1 MRTVGYWM
9 ERGISPEYLL
19 MRTREEMVLLAA
31 IAELNIEETVKQ
43 SERKR

>member
-19 MRTREEMVLLAA
+19 ARTREETVLLAA
-31 IAELNIEETVKQ
+31 IAELNMEETVKQ
-43 SERKR
+43 SEGKR

>member
-9 ERGISPEYLL
+9 ERGINPEYLL
-19 MRTREEMVLLAA
+19 TRTRDEMVLLAA
-31 IAELNIEETVKQ
+31 IAELNMEETVKQ